1 MERVP
6 VWRGLVGLLAMAARP
21 LVLGHR
27 GASAVA
33 PENTLA
39 AFVRARELGA
49 DGVELDVRRTADD
62 VLVVHHD
69 PEVEGFGVIV
79 AARFAELRAAHPA
92 IPTLAEALDACRG
105 LLVNAEIKC
114 LPWEPDPDTD
124 GRVARATVD
133 AIVAAGTNAV
143 ISSFDLNAVDRV
155 RSFGAGIETGWLTH
169 GQVVADAARTAAE
182 HGHEWV
188 NPDFRAALAAGPVGI
203 GAAHETGVRV
213 SVWTVDAQA
222 DARAL
227 ATAGVD
233 IIITNA
239 PDVIGSAM
247 TDL

>member
-1 MERVP
+1 
-6 VWRGLVGLLAMAARP
+6 MARRP

-27 GASAVA
+27 GASAAA

-39 AFVRARELGA
+39 AFALARALGA

-69 PEVEGFGVIV
+69 PEVGGFGVIAQASF
-79 AARFAELRAAHPA
+79 AALRAHHPSV
-92 IPTLAEALDACRG
+92 PTLAEALDACRG

-133 AIVAAGTNAV
+133 AILATETNAV
-143 ISSFDLNAVDRV
+143 ISSFDLDAVDRV
-155 RSFGAGIETGWLTH
+155 RVFGAGIETGWLTH
-169 GQVVADAARTAAE
+169 GQDVADAARRAAD

-188 NPDFRAALAAGPVGI
+188 NPDFRAALTAGPAGI
-203 GAAHETGVRV
+203 ERAHDAGVRV
-213 SVWTVDAQA
+213 SVWTVDGPD

-239 PDVIGSAM
+239 PDVVAGAIAGS
-247 TDL
+247 

>member
-1 MERVP
+1 MVR
-6 VWRGLVGLLAMAARP
+6 RP

-27 GASAVA
+27 GASAVE
-33 PENTLA
+33 PENTVA
-39 AFVRARELGA
+39 AFERARELGA

-69 PEVEGFGVIV
+69 PEVAGFGVI
-79 AARFAELRAAHPA
+79 AHASFADLRARHPSV
-92 IPTLAEALDACRG
+92 PTLAEALDACRG

-133 AIVAAGTNAV
+133 AIVTTGTNAV

-155 RSFGAGIETGWLTH
+155 RRFGAGIETGWLVH
-169 GQVVADAARTAAE
+169 GQEVVDAARRAAE

-188 NPDFRAALAAGPVGI
+188 NPDFRAALTGGPAGI
-203 GAAHETGVRV
+203 DAAHDAGLRV
-213 SVWTVDAQA
+213 SVWTVDGPD
-222 DARAL
+222 DAREL
-227 ATAGVD
+227 AAAGVD

-239 PDVIGSAM
+239 PDVIASAIG
-247 TDL
+247 

>member
-1 MERVP
+1 
-6 VWRGLVGLLAMAARP
+6 MARRP

-27 GASAVA
+27 GASAAA

-39 AFVRARELGA
+39 AFTLARELGA

-69 PEVEGFGVIV
+69 PEVDGFGVIV
-79 AARFAELRAAHPA
+79 HASFADLRAQHPSV
-92 IPTLAEALDACRG
+92 PTLAEALDACRG
-105 LLVNAEIKC
+105 LLVNVEIKC

-133 AIVAAGTNAV
+133 AILATETNAV
-143 ISSFDLNAVDRV
+143 ISSFDLNSVDRV

-169 GQVVADAARTAAE
+169 GQEVTDAARRAAD

-188 NPDFRAALAAGPVGI
+188 NPDFRVALTAGSAGI
-203 GAAHETGVRV
+203 EAAHDAGVRV
-213 SVWTVDAQA
+213 SVWTVDGP
-222 DARAL
+222 DEARAL
-227 ATAGVD
+227 AAAGVD

-239 PDVIGSAM
+239 PDVVADAIA
-247 TDL
+247 

>member
-1 MERVP
+1 
-6 VWRGLVGLLAMAARP
+6 MARRP
-21 LVLGHR
+21 LVFGHR

-39 AFVRARELGA
+39 AFARARDLGA

-69 PEVEGFGVIV
+69 AGVDGFGVIV
-79 AARFAELRAAHPA
+79 DAPFARLRAARA
-92 IPTLAEALDACRG
+92 TIPTLAEALDACRG

-114 LPWEPDPDTD
+114 LPWEPDADTD

-143 ISSFDLNAVDRV
+143 ISSFDLGAVDRV

-169 GQVVADAARTAAE
+169 GQEVAGAARTAAE
-182 HGHEWV
+182 HGHEWL
-188 NPDFRAALAAGPVGI
+188 NPDFRIALAAGAAGVA
-203 GAAHETGVRV
+203 AAHAAGVRV
-213 SVWTVDAQA
+213 SVWTVDDPD

-227 ATAGVD
+227 AAAGVD
-233 IIITNA
+233 TIITNA
-239 PDVIGSAM
+239 PDVIAEAIR
-247 TDL
+247 